1 MRMPPRSTTQRDK
14 DRATIRRGKPACAL
28 CGQPID
34 YTLPH
39 LDPYEYV
46 VDHIIPL
53 HRGGPDRL
61 HNKQAAHR
69 KCNAAKAGR
78 LVAPIVRRSGTLA

>member
-1 MRMPPRSTTQRDK
+1 MAFRSTTQRDK
-14 DRATIRRGKPACAL
+14 DRATIGRGKPACAL

-39 LDPYEYV
+39 KDPGEYV
-46 VDHIIPL
+46 VDHILSL
-53 HRGGPDRL
+53 HRGGADTL
-61 HNKQAAHR
+61 ANKQAAHR
-69 KCNAAKAGR
+69 LCNAKKAAR